1 MSQPLSDFRSQSVTP
16 GPSADEPI
24 DTSENPDGAS
34 GVPEVEADAAPAVSP
49 LESQIAVL
57 LAQGKNGANWFYR
70 IAGYSVVNTLIMVVS
85 GGIYFV
91 LGLGVTFIA
100 DEIAQVNAG
109 QNPRAAIAFKAM
121 AFGFSI
127 FMSLVFCGFGWM
139 AGKRYQPL
147 FLLGM
152 ALYLLDGLLFVLLGQ
167 ILAAA
172 FHAYALYGMW
182 GGFQAYRR
190 LAALERKLMDPLH
203 PAGEL
208 NPLQAAPVE
217 AQ

>member
-1 MSQPLSDFRSQSVTP
+1 MNQPLSDFRSHSELRD
-16 GPSADEPI
+16 PSADEPV
-24 DTSENPDGAS
+24 DTSANPAEPS
-34 GVPEVEADAAPAVSP
+34 GTPEVEAEAAPAVSA

-85 GGIYFV
+85 GGFYFV

-100 DEIAQVNAG
+100 DWIATANAA
-109 QNPRAAIAFKAM
+109 QNPQGAIVLKAM
-121 AFGFSI
+121 AFGFSV
-127 FMSLVFCGFGWM
+127 FMSLVFCGFGWL
-139 AGKRYQPL
+139 AVKRYQPL

-152 ALYLLDGLLFVLLGQ
+152 TLYLLDGLLFVLMGQ

-190 LAALERKLMDPLH
+190 LATLERKLMDPLH

-208 NPLQAAPVE
+208 NPLQATPVE
-217 AQ
+217 TA